1 MAAKKKIGYLPEMPP
16 LYSDMTVDEYLR
28 FVCDIKKIPTAKHGE
43 TIAQVAKLARI
54 SDVQKRLI
62 KNLSKGYKQRVG
74 LAQALIGNP
83 PVLILDEPTVGL
95 DPKQI
100 IEVRDLVKGLG
111 KNHTV
116 ILSSH
121 ILQEVQAICDRLI
134 IISHGHIV
142 ATDTPEALSHTSC
155 RSTNWICASR
165 DPRTIFSA
173 G

>member
-100 IEVRDLVKGLG
+100 IEVRDLVKGL
-111 KNHTV
+111 
-116 ILSSH
+116 
-121 ILQEVQAICDRLI
+121 AITIRL
-134 IISHGHIV
+134 
-142 ATDTPEALSHTSC
+142 
-155 RSTNWICASR
+155 
-165 DPRTIFSA
+165 F
-173 G
+173 